1 MTFDGKK
8 YKLANPVQAA
18 AYHPHAN
25 MQAQVIGEN
34 LRNSYFAA
42 QQNARFIGQTIFS
55 ASTRYNAGNEGA
67 FHIKNT
73 SLRKVCLFN
82 AYMAEGFTHLVAS
95 IGFGLQSAQAASAY
109 HRLVITNTSAESL
122 TGSTVKTEIE
132 AGYPQQLVYTAGN
145 SYGRGYRQGQALCE
159 VVLETISGTKITL
172 NEVFKIELQGHAK
185 NEVNWEDTNPDFAVN
200 DQSVVEAEV
209 YRPFFAAFWLES
221 RAL

>member
-67 FHIKNT
+67 FHIRSA
-73 SLRKVCLFN
+73 SLQKLCLLN

-109 HRLVITNTSAESL
+109 HRLVITNTSAETL
-122 TGSTVKTEIE
+122 TGNTVKTEME

-159 VVLETISGTKITL
+159 VELEKIDGVKITL
-172 NEVFKIELQGHAK
+172 NETFQIELQGHAK
-185 NEVNWEDTNPDFAVN
+185 NEVDWEDVFPDFAVN
-200 DQSVVEAEV
+200 DLSVVEAEV
-209 YRPFFAAFWLES
+209 YRPFFATFWLES
-221 RAL
+221 RSL

>member
-67 FHIKNT
+67 FHIRSA
-73 SLRKVCLFN
+73 SLQKLCLLN

-95 IGFGLQSAQAASAY
+95 VGFGLQSAQAASAY

-122 TGSTVKTEIE
+122 TGSTVKTEME

-159 VVLETISGTKITL
+159 VELETISGTKITL
-172 NEVFKIELQGHAK
+172 NEVFEIELQGHAK
-185 NEVNWEDTNPDFAVN
+185 NEVNWEDVFPDFAVN
-200 DQSVVEAEV
+200 DLSVVEAEV

>member
-8 YKLANPVQAA
+8 YKLANPVKAA

-55 ASTRYNAGNEGA
+55 ASTRYNTGNEGA
-67 FHIKNT
+67 FHIRST
-73 SLRKVCLFN
+73 TLQKVCLLN

-95 IGFGLQSAQAASAY
+95 VGFGLQSSLPATAF
-109 HRLVITNTSAESL
+109 HRLVITNTSAETL
-122 TGSTVKTEIE
+122 TGSASRSAIA
-132 AGYPQQLVYTAGN
+132 AGYPRQQVYTAGN
-145 SYGRGYRQGQALCE
+145 SYGSGYRQGQALCE
-159 VVLETISGTKITL
+159 VELERIEGVKITL
-172 NEVFKIELQGHAK
+172 NETFQIELQANAK
-185 NEVNWEDTNPDFAVN
+185 NDIDWDDEIPDFP
-200 DQSVVEAEV
+200 DTDFTFLEPEV